1 MSEWERDHTCDKSTT
16 FGSARVVALRAGGAG
31 VGGAPC
37 VETRYSGRPVG
48 SGEWWRLWRA
58 GVAAARRR
66 CGGCIWRAE
75 RRGGAALPPGWRHSY
90 TTTSAAVAV
99 PVFFTRR
106 THEHT
111 HAHSPTRRPAFHSNP
126 HMRTRTHVHTR
137 KRRVCARRRL
147 ARLSHPSVSYRSS
160 DISFCCCRRSNI
172 RSEQKSL
179 YYYCRCC

>member
-48 SGEWWRLWRA
+48 SGEWRRLWRA

-66 CGGCIWRAE
+66 CNIWWAE
-75 RRGGAALPPGWRHSY
+75 RRGGATLPPGWRHSY

-111 HAHSPTRRPAFHSNP
+111 HALLWLAGPRSIPIH
-126 HMRTRTHVHTR
+126 THVHTHTQTPCVR
-137 KRRVCARRRL
+137 SPPFGSALSPVSLVPIGRQFVHRR
-147 ARLSHPSVSYRSS
+147 
-160 DISFCCCRRSNI
+160 CRTNI
-172 RSEQKSL
+172 RSEQKS
-179 YYYCRCC
+179 